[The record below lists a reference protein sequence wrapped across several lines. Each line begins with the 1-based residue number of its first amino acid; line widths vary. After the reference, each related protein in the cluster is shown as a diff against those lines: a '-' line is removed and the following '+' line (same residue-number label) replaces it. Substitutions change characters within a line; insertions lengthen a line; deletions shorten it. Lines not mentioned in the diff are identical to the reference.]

1 MSNLILIFWFLC
13 FALGC
18 NAVSYKINID
28 DELEGALSGKFYHI
42 PIIVNL
48 MTLFYALAVFL
59 ILGIA
64 ISLLFKIEWYYV
76 LFSYL
81 LGNFI
86 AFQIIPK
93 VLFKLLGDNTI
104 YFNGFFTLSAIIGG
118 LIYYTVNYFI

>member
-1 MSNLILIFWFLC
+1 MC